1 MQNCFLKTLS
11 LQNLKELLHNTKME
25 TQALLNKQNDKTV
38 FKIVLAVSA
47 LICVVVVVLNQKL
60 IPVPDTFPAFIYK
73 LPMLNAFI
81 NGSCSVL
88 LIASLWAIKKRNIQL
103 HKKLNLTAFLL
114 SSLFLI
120 SYVTA
125 HYFIPDTKFGDVNH
139 NEVLEQ
145 TELAAVSGI
154 RPIYLVILLS
164 HIFLA
169 VIVLP
174 MILLS
179 FYYALKDDRVKHK
192 KITRFSYPI
201 WLYVTIT
208 GVVVYTMI
216 APYYNY

>member
-1 MQNCFLKTLS
+1 
-11 LQNLKELLHNTKME
+11 ME
-25 TQALLNKQNDKTV
+25 TQTLLSKQNDKTV

-60 IPVPDTFPAFIYK
+60 IPVPVTFPAFIYK
-73 LPMLNAFI
+73 LPMLNAFL
-81 NGSCSVL
+81 NGSCSL
-88 LIASLWAIKKRNIQL
+88 LLMASLWAIKKRNIEL

-125 HYFIPDTKFGDVNH
+125 HYFIPDTKFGDDNH

-145 TELAAVSGI
+145 TELVLVAGI

-208 GVVVYTMI
+208 GVVVYAMI
-216 APYYNY
+216 SPYYKY

>member
-1 MQNCFLKTLS
+1 
-11 LQNLKELLHNTKME
+11 ME

-60 IPVPDTFPAFIYK
+60 IPVPNTFPSFIYK
-73 LPMLNAFI
+73 LPMLNAFL
-81 NGSCSVL
+81 NGSCSLL
-88 LIASLWAIKKRNIQL
+88 LIASLWAIKKRNIAL

-145 TELAAVSGI
+145 AELAAVSGI

-169 VIVLP
+169 VLVLP
-174 MILLS
+174 MTLLS
-179 FYYALKDDRVKHK
+179 FYYGLKDDRIKHK
-192 KITRFSYPI
+192 KMTRFSYPI

-208 GVVVYTMI
+208 GVVVYLMI
-216 APYYNY
+216 SPYYNY

>member
-1 MQNCFLKTLS
+1 MSTQTVLS
-11 LQNLKELLHNTKME
+11 
-25 TQALLNKQNDKTV
+25 KQNDKTV
-38 FKIVLAVSA
+38 FKIVLAVSL
-47 LICVVVVVLNQKL
+47 LICIVVVVLNQKL

-73 LPMLNAFI
+73 LPLLNAFL

-88 LIASLWAIKKRNIQL
+88 LIASLWAIKKRNIEL

-125 HYFIPDTKFGDVNH
+125 HYFIPDTKFGDVDH
-139 NEVLEQ
+139 NGILE
-145 TELAAVSGI
+145 EFEHAAVSGI

-201 WLYVTIT
+201 WLYVTLT
-208 GVVVYTMI
+208 GVVVYALI
-216 APYYNY
+216 SPYYNY

>member
-1 MQNCFLKTLS
+1 MDTQSVLS
-11 LQNLKELLHNTKME
+11 
-25 TQALLNKQNDKTV
+25 KQNDKTV

-60 IPVPDTFPAFIYK
+60 IPVPDHFPRFIYK
-73 LPMLNAFI
+73 LPLVNAI
-81 NGSCSVL
+81 LNGSCSIL
-88 LIASLWAIKKRNIQL
+88 LMLSLWAIKKRNIQL

-145 TELAAVSGI
+145 TELVLVAGI

-208 GVVVYTMI
+208 GVVVYAMI
-216 APYYNY
+216 SPYYNY

>member
-1 MQNCFLKTLS
+1 
-11 LQNLKELLHNTKME
+11 ME
-25 TQALLNKQNDKTV
+25 TETLLKKQNDKTV
-38 FKIVLAVSA
+38 FKLVLAVSA

-60 IPVPDTFPAFIYK
+60 IPVPDSFPSFIYK
-73 LPMLNAFI
+73 LPLLNAFL

-88 LIASLWAIKKRNIQL
+88 LVASLLAIKKRNIEL

-125 HYFIPDTKFGDVNH
+125 HYFIPDTKFGDVDH
-139 NEVLEQ
+139 NGVLEQ
-145 TELAAVSGI
+145 MELSAVSGI
-154 RPIYLVILLS
+154 RPIYLAILLS

-179 FYYALKDDRVKHK
+179 FYYALKDDRIKHK

-201 WLYVTIT
+201 WLYVTVT
-208 GVVVYTMI
+208 GVVVYALI
-216 APYYNY
+216 SPYYNY

>member
-1 MQNCFLKTLS
+1 MSTQTVLS
-11 LQNLKELLHNTKME
+11 
-25 TQALLNKQNDKTV
+25 KQNDKTV

-60 IPVPDTFPAFIYK
+60 IPVPDTFPNFIYK
-73 LPMLNAFI
+73 LPLLNAFL
-81 NGSCSVL
+81 NGSCSLL
-88 LIASLWAIKKRNIQL
+88 LIASLWAIKKRNIEL

-125 HYFIPDTKFGDVNH
+125 HYFIPDTKFGDVDH
-139 NEVLEQ
+139 NGVLEEI
-145 TELAAVSGI
+145 ELAAVSGI
-154 RPIYLVILLS
+154 RPVYLVILLS

-201 WLYVTIT
+201 WLYVTLT
-208 GVVVYTMI
+208 GVVVYALI
-216 APYYNY
+216 SPYYNY

>member
-1 MQNCFLKTLS
+1 MTT
-11 LQNLKELLHNTKME
+11 KE
-25 TQALLNKQNDKTV
+25 LLNKQNDKTV
-38 FKIVLAVSA
+38 FKIVLTVSA

-60 IPVPDTFPAFIYK
+60 IPVPNSFPDFIYK
-73 LPMLNAFI
+73 LPKLNAFL

-88 LIASLWAIKKRNIQL
+88 LIASLWAIKKRNFEL

-125 HYFIPDTKFGDVNH
+125 HYFIPDTMFGDANH
-139 NEVLEQ
+139 SHVLEENERQ
-145 TELAAVSGI
+145 TVSGI
-154 RPIYLVILLS
+154 RGIYLVILLS

-174 MILLS
+174 LILLS

-192 KITRFSYPI
+192 RITRFSYPI
-201 WLYVTIT
+201 WLYVTVT
-208 GVVVYTMI
+208 GVVVYMMI
-216 APYYNY
+216 APYYTY

>member
-1 MQNCFLKTLS
+1 MDTQSVLS
-11 LQNLKELLHNTKME
+11 
-25 TQALLNKQNDKTV
+25 KQNDKTV

-73 LPMLNAFI
+73 LPMLNAFL
-81 NGSCSVL
+81 NGSCSLL
-88 LIASLWAIKKRNIQL
+88 LIASLWAIKKRNIEL

-145 TELAAVSGI
+145 TELALVSGI

-208 GVVVYTMI
+208 GVVVYAMI
-216 APYYNY
+216 SPYYNY

>member
-1 MQNCFLKTLS
+1 MN
-11 LQNLKELLHNTKME
+11 
-25 TQALLNKQNDKTV
+25 TQAVLSKQNDKTV
-38 FKIVLAVSA
+38 FKIVLGVSA

-73 LPMLNAFI
+73 LPMLNAFL

-88 LIASLWAIKKRNIQL
+88 LIASLWAIKKRNIEL
-103 HKKLNLTAFLL
+103 HKKLNLTAFLF

-125 HYFIPDTKFGDVNH
+125 HYFIPDTKFGDLNH

-145 TELAAVSGI
+145 AELAAVSGI

-201 WLYVTIT
+201 WLYVTVT

>member
-1 MQNCFLKTLS
+1 
-11 LQNLKELLHNTKME
+11 ME
-25 TQALLNKQNDKTV
+25 TQALLSKQNDKTV

-60 IPVPDTFPAFIYK
+60 IPVPETFPAFIYK
-73 LPMLNAFI
+73 LPMLNAFL

-88 LIASLWAIKKRNIQL
+88 LIASLWAIKKRNIAL

-145 TELAAVSGI
+145 AELTAVSGI
-154 RPIYLVILLS
+154 RPIYLAILLS

-201 WLYVTIT
+201 WLYVTVT
-208 GVVVYTMI
+208 GVVVYSMI